1 MVRFLIIG
9 AVIAAAITIYGII
22 DAAMTDSSRARG
34 VSKPVWILLLVLLPL
49 VGAVLW
55 LTVGKNR
62 GDLAQEEPRD
72 PVDFSDFEGARQN
85 QLRESRQ
92 RIDDLEERLRELD
105 SEKFPGEEDTPGDT
119 TPGDKR

>member
-62 GDLAQEEPRD
+62 GDLAQEGPRD

-92 RIDDLEERLRELD
+92 RIDDLEQRLRELD
-105 SEKFPGEEDTPGDT
+105 SEKFPGEEDTPGDA